1 MNEHHA
7 RVCPSPE
14 WQEHMQTVILPRLT
28 QSRELGEEML
38 EVGPGPGAT
47 TDWLRHRVKRL
58 TAVEVEPDAAI
69 KLRARFADDDRVV
82 VLDGDATRLPF
93 ADDTFDSAGS
103 FTMLHHV
110 ATERQQNAVL
120 AEILRV
126 LRPGGVL
133 IASDSLA
140 STQLHEFHV
149 DDTYNPIEPASLLP
163 RLRTLGFDEVTV
175 SVGKGLLFWA
185 TKERAASDEGD

>member
-7 RVCPSPE
+7 QVCPSRE

-28 QSRELGEEML
+28 RDLELGDEML

-58 TAVEVEPDAAI
+58 TAVEIEPAAAV
-69 KLRARFADDDRVV
+69 KLRSRFADDDRVV
-82 VLDGDATRLPF
+82 ILDGDAAHLPF
-93 ADDTFDSAGS
+93 ADNTFDSAGS

-110 ATERQQNAVL
+110 PTERQQNAIL

-140 STQLHEFHV
+140 SVQLHEFHV
-149 DDTYNPIEPASLLP
+149 DDTYNPIEPSGLLP
-163 RLRTLGFDEVTV
+163 RLRTIGFAEVTV

-185 TKERAASDEGD
+185 TKAPEDES

>member
-7 RVCPSPE
+7 KVCPSPE

-28 QSRELGEEML
+28 QNCDLGEQML

-58 TAVEVEPDAAI
+58 TAVEIESEAAG
-69 KLRARFADDDRVV
+69 KLRARFAGDDRVV

-110 ATERQQNAVL
+110 PTERQQNAVL

-149 DDTYNPIEPASLLP
+149 DDVYNPIDPAGLLP
-163 RLRTLGFDEVTV
+163 RLRTIGFDEVTV

-185 TKERAASDEGD
+185 RKEA